1 MEKNKI
7 NLAIEFLSPSLVLS
21 YFLIHNI
28 FLVLIGIILSLYLIN
43 INFFNS
49 LKHSINKNLLI
60 KNKPKDSIKINKV
73 IKTNCIDIKSTQ
85 KDSKLTL
92 AEAIEELGYI
102 PKKDK
107 NNDSNAA

>member
-7 NLAIEFLSPSLVLS
+7 NLVIEFLTPSLVLS

-28 FLVLIGIILSLYLIN
+28 FLVLIGITLSLYLIN

-49 LKHSINKNLLI
+49 LKKSISKNLLI
-60 KNKPKDSIKINKV
+60 KNEPKDSIRINKV
-73 IKTNCIDIKSTQ
+73 IKNNYVDMKLIK
-85 KDSKLTL
+85 KASKITL
-92 AEAIEELGYI
+92 AEEIEELGYI
-102 PKKDK
+102 PKKGN

>member
-1 MEKNKI
+1 MKKNKM
-7 NLAIEFLSPSLVLS
+7 NLVIEFLSPSLILS

-28 FLVLIGIILSLYLIN
+28 FLVLIGITLSLYLIN

-49 LKHSINKNLLI
+49 LKKSVTKNLLI
-60 KNKPKDSIKINKV
+60 KNKPEDSIRINKV
-73 IKTNCIDIKSTQ
+73 KKTNYINIKSSKKT
-85 KDSKLTL
+85 SKLTL